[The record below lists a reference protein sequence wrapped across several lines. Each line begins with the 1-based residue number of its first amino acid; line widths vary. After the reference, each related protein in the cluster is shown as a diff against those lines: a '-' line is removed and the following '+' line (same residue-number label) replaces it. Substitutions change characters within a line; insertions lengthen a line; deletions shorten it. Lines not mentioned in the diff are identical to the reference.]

1 MSAIWIWIC
10 AMRHSVFCVLN
21 TLSTIVLALVSLRY
35 YTDFW
40 LLSIVYSFQV
50 HLGFICAVVLIVA
63 LLFKRHWYG
72 FLMLAAASCLTV
84 HGITTLREFAGRTPA
99 ANAPRLFC
107 LLSFNIGFDNVE
119 NGRKIADAILASGAD
134 AVDILEAQ
142 PVFPQLSRLSQTY
155 PYRIGCD
162 THEACDTLVLS
173 KRPFVRQKVYDL
185 GALWKQ
191 RLVSA
196 SIDFDGILVD
206 FLFPHLTKPYFDEFQ
221 RDEFGDLRKIMHRH
235 KGALVVAGDF
245 NSAITLPRL
254 KRLLSESR
262 LTAAFPEPA
271 TWPVAAGPLGI
282 SIDHIFARPPLL
294 IRSTSRLKGNFGS
307 SHYGLISDFVR
318 E

>member
-1 MSAIWIWIC
+1 
-10 AMRHSVFCVLN
+10 MRHSVFCVLS
-21 TLSTIVLALVSLRY
+21 TLSTIVLAFVSLRFL
-35 YTDFW
+35 TDFW

-50 HLGFICAVVLIVA
+50 HLAFICAVILTVA

-84 HGITTLREFAGRTPA
+84 HGITTLREFAGGTPA
-99 ANAPRLFC
+99 ANAPRLFR

-119 NGRKIADAILASGAD
+119 NGRRIADAILASDAD

-142 PVFPQLSRLSQTY
+142 PVFPQLSRLSQIY

-162 THEACDTLVLS
+162 TDETCDTLVLS
-173 KRPFVRQKVYDL
+173 KRPFVQHKVYDL

-196 SIDFDGILVD
+196 SIDFDGTLVD

-221 RDEFGDLRKIMHRH
+221 RDEFGDLRNIMHQH

-254 KRLLSESR
+254 QRLLSDSR
-262 LTAAFPEPA
+262 LVATFPEPA
-271 TWPVAAGPLGI
+271 TWPVAAGPFGI
-282 SIDHIFARPPLL
+282 SIDHIFTRPPLL